1 MNDIIVA
8 RLENDNRYVDRKSFV
23 VLINNT
29 SQSLS
34 VSSKQPAAIAVKT
47 TTIKTKT
54 NK

>member
-8 RLENDNRYVDRKSFV
+8 RLENDTRHVDRKNFV

-34 VSSKQPAAIAVKT
+34 VSSKQPAAIAVRR